1 VQRGGFNGNRTVE
14 VQVTNRLEG
23 QGWAYRTGANS
34 PSQQNVESSQQIY
47 DLRTQNET
55 FRIQNQDMQSLKD
68 ANETLLRKLASKD
81 QLLQAMESQ
90 MSNLLTE
97 KSSIGSLIR
106 SQEKQMANLRDLI
119 SQKDRE
125 IHALATRFGENDQK
139 NQMLLDKLKEFQQTQ
154 PSPTPGNLE
163 STPKDSLNTNR
174 DLEAPKAKPIKN
186 FDTFNGN
193 KTTLSLTL
201 QDQKFLAAIVEE
213 IKKKL
218 IKMFGANYEQ
228 KFD

>member
-1 VQRGGFNGNRTVE
+1 
-14 VQVTNRLEG
+14 
-23 QGWAYRTGANS
+23 
-34 PSQQNVESSQQIY
+34 
-47 DLRTQNET
+47 
-55 FRIQNQDMQSLKD
+55 
-68 ANETLLRKLASKD
+68 
-81 QLLQAMESQ
+81 MESQ

-97 KSSIGSLIR
+97 KSSIGSLIL

-139 NQMLLDKLKEFQQTQ
+139 NQILLDKLKEFQQTQ
-154 PSPTPGNLE
+154 PSPNPGNLE
-163 STPKDSLNTNR
+163 STPEGSLNTNR
-174 DLEAPKAKPIKN
+174 DLEAQKAKPIQN
-186 FDTFNGN
+186 FDAVSGN